1 MHAHTTLTDSRCTST
16 HPAGGSVHSMLGL
29 YPRLELQLYT
39 GTQPQCSIRIKR
51 PSSHATATYQSRTR
65 TPHAPAIPPRIH
77 PRSVTL
83 FHTSAHSTP
92 HWLTAARAA
101 PRNLLPGARLPCANQ
116 LLTTHKRQTMHPLPP
131 RRNPPA
137 GPDKFCWQLWPREI
151 RAAAPLSNPTARR
164 APQLVNWPASD
175 VPSGA
180 LAAGSAWFTARL
192 TPSLLALCSEL
203 APVSIRMFSSL
214 TRP

>member
-1 MHAHTTLTDSRCTST
+1 MNFSSTRGHSLNAQFELNAPQATLLPRTNPALGHPT
-16 HPAGGSVHSMLGL
+16 H
-29 YPRLELQLYT
+29 Q
-39 GTQPQCSIRIKR
+39 
-51 PSSHATATYQSRTR
+51 QS
-65 TPHAPAIPPRIH
+65 PPRIH

-151 RAAAPLSNPTARR
+151 RAAAPPSNPTARR

-175 VPSGA
+175 VPSGS